1 MKFNNIKLFSLFA
14 ILFFGALVSCEDESS
29 TEDLIGSQNYVSF
42 EENSTVYL
50 VAGETMVKQ
59 AKVYASQAS
68 SVDRVVQLRVVTE
81 IVSAPTVVGV
91 PVNPTTTTANAANYS
106 VATSVTIPA
115 GAKEASFPVEIMGV
129 GIGTGKV
136 IVIEMVPQDG
146 INLSTIVSG
155 TQTNQNL
162 TAISKRLLINIKEIC
177 GQNLLR
183 IQINTDQ
190 YGSETTWELYSNSN
204 LDTPIA
210 SGGPYPDQAN
220 PGVYPRPNVDVCL
233 PDGDYTFVIYD
244 SPYSDGMD
252 SGYGA
257 GFYRLVTMQPN
268 LSAEI
273 NEIARNGVFGA
284 FDIVEFSLP

>member
-1 MKFNNIKLFSLFA
+1 MKLNNIKFFSLFA
-14 ILFFGALVSCEDESS
+14 ILLFGVLVSCEDESS
-29 TEDLIGSQNYVSF
+29 TEDTIGSQNYVSF
-42 EENSTVYL
+42 EENSTVY
-50 VAGETMVKQ
+50 VVGGETMVKQ

-68 SVDRVVQLRVVTE
+68 SVDRTVQLRVVTE
-81 IVSAPTVVGV
+81 PISAATVVGV
-91 PVNPTTTTANAANYS
+91 PVNPSTTTANAANYS

-115 GAKEASFPVEIMGV
+115 GAKEASFPVEIQGV
-129 GIGTGKV
+129 GIGAGKV

-146 INLSTIVSG
+146 INVSTIVSG

-162 TAISKRLLINIKEIC
+162 TAISKRLLINVREIC

-183 IQINTDQ
+183 VQINTDQ
-190 YGSETTWELYSNSN
+190 YGAETTWELYNN
-204 LDTPIA
+204 NDLTTPINT
-210 SGGPYPDQAN
+210 GGPYTNQAA
-220 PGVYPRPNVDVCL
+220 PGVYPRPNVDICL
-233 PDGDYTFVIYD
+233 PNGDYTFVIYD
-244 SPYSDGMD
+244 QYSDGMD

>member
-14 ILFFGALVSCEDESS
+14 ILFFGVLVSCEDDSS

-42 EENSTVYL
+42 EENSTVYI
-50 VAGETMVKQ
+50 VGGESMVKQ
-59 AKVYASQAS
+59 AKVYASQVS
-68 SVDRVVQLRVVTE
+68 SVDRTVQLRVVTE
-81 IVSAPTVVGV
+81 PISAATVVGV
-91 PVNPTTTTANAANYS
+91 PVNNSTTTASPSSYS

-115 GAKEASFPVEIMGV
+115 GAKEASFPVEIQGV
-129 GIGTGKV
+129 GIGAGKV
-136 IVIEMVPQDG
+136 IVIEMVAQDG
-146 INLSTIVSG
+146 VNVSTTLAG
-155 TQTNQNL
+155 TLTNNNL
-162 TAISKRLLINIKEIC
+162 TGISKRLLINVREIC

-183 IQINTDQ
+183 IQINTDR
-190 YGSETTWELYSNSN
+190 YGSETTWELYSNTN
-204 LDTPIA
+204 LEVPIA
-210 SGGPYPDQAN
+210 TGGPFPDQAAS
-220 PGVYPRPNVDVCL
+220 GVYPRPNVDVCL
-233 PDGDYTFVIYD
+233 PNGDYTFVIYD
-244 SPYSDGMD
+244 QYSDGMD